1 MNNIFIKAIEYLEQN
16 PADKDIKLA
25 LTIEIPANTKPSE
38 TGTQLQ
44 MTGPVTALL
53 AFAVQAMVDASAEFV
68 AQKPCDD
75 GIDQKSKNQH
85 WSAFTAGLTQ
95 YVIDIC
101 DVCGKRHG
109 LEVEGI
115 RANISDIE
123 TIYDV
128 IKSVMAMRK
137 EREGK

>member
-1 MNNIFIKAIEYLEQN
+1 MNNLFVESIKRLEEA

-38 TGTQLQ
+38 TDTQLQ
-44 MTGPVTALL
+44 ITGPVTALI
-53 AFAVQAMVDASAEFV
+53 AFAVQAMVDATAEFV
-68 AQKPCDD
+68 AQKPSD
-75 GIDQKSKNQH
+75 GGVDQKAKNQH

-137 EREGK
+137 ECEGK

>member
-1 MNNIFIKAIEYLEQN
+1 MNNLFVESIKRLEEAH
-16 PADKDIKLA
+16 ADKDIKLA

-38 TGTQLQ
+38 TDTQLQ
-44 MTGPVTALL
+44 ITGPVTALI
-53 AFAVQAMVDASAEFV
+53 AFAVQAMIDATAEFV

-75 GIDQKSKNQH
+75 GVDQKAKNQH
-85 WSAFTAGLTQ
+85 WSAFTAVLTQ
-95 YVIDIC
+95 YVIDVC
-101 DVCGKRHG
+101 DVCGERHG
-109 LEVEGI
+109 LEIEGI

>member
-1 MNNIFIKAIEYLEQN
+1 MNNLFVESIKRLEEA

-38 TGTQLQ
+38 TDTQLQ
-44 MTGPVTALL
+44 ITGPVTALI
-53 AFAVQAMVDASAEFV
+53 AFAVQAMVDATAEFV
-68 AQKPCDD
+68 AQKPSD
-75 GIDQKSKNQH
+75 GGVDQKAKNQH

>member
-1 MNNIFIKAIEYLEQN
+1 MNNLFVESIKRLEEA

-44 MTGPVTALL
+44 MTGPITALI
-53 AFAVQAMVDASAEFV
+53 AFAVQAMVDSSAEFV

-109 LEVEGI
+109 LEVKGI

>member
-1 MNNIFIKAIEYLEQN
+1 MNNLFVESIKRLEEA

-38 TGTQLQ
+38 TDTQLQ
-44 MTGPVTALL
+44 ITGPVTALI
-53 AFAVQAMVDASAEFV
+53 AFAVQAMIDATAEFV

-75 GIDQKSKNQH
+75 GVDQKAKNQH

-128 IKSVMAMRK
+128 IKSVMEMRK

>member
-1 MNNIFIKAIEYLEQN
+1 MNNLFVESIKRLEEA

-38 TGTQLQ
+38 TDTQLQ
-44 MTGPVTALL
+44 ITGPVTALI
-53 AFAVQAMVDASAEFV
+53 AFAVQAMVDATAEFV

-75 GIDQKSKNQH
+75 GVDQKAKNQH

-95 YVIDIC
+95 YVIDVC
-101 DVCGKRHG
+101 DVCGERHG
-109 LEVEGI
+109 LEIEGI